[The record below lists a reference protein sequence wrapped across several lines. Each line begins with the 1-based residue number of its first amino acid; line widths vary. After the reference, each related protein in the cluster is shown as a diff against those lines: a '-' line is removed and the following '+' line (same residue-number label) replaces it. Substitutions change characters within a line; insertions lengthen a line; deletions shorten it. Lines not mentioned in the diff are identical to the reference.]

1 MKIYELTY
9 IITPEAGLEGAEAK
23 SKEFEALVQKEEG
36 VIIKHLNPVART
48 LPFPI
53 KKYASGFFG
62 VLEFQAEPEKIE
74 EIKNE
79 LSKDGK
85 ISRFIITIKEV
96 SKVKKERKGRI
107 KLSLGQEQNEKPV
120 EVKEETE
127 KPAEPAPKVELKDIE
142 QKLEELLG

>member
-1 MKIYELTY
+1 MKTYELTY

-48 LPFPI
+48 LPYPI
-53 KKYASGFFG
+53 KKHASGFFG
-62 VLEFQAEPEKIE
+62 VMEFQVEPEKLE
-74 EIKNE
+74 EMKNN

-85 ISRFIITIKEV
+85 ISRFMVTIKEAP
-96 SKVKKERKGRI
+96 KVKKERRGKI
-107 KLSLGQEQNEKPV
+107 KLSLGKNPPPAENPV
-120 EVKEETE
+120 LHETE
-127 KPAEPAPKVELKDIE
+127 KPQEPSKKVELKDIE